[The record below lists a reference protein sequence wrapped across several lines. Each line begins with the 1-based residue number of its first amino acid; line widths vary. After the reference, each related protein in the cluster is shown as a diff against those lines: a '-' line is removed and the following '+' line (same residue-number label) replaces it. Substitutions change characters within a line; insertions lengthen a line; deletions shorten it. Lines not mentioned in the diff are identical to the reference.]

1 MLNHHRS
8 KFKIKFLNALSG
20 SPDPKK
26 KMLKC
31 PSQALHML
39 TLDGKGERETPDERG
54 INTEIKKLDTFFE
67 KDKTPNHDSVVIVQD
82 DRMGFHI
89 CIVGY

>member
-1 MLNHHRS
+1 MLRVV
-8 KFKIKFLNALSG
+8 
-20 SPDPKK
+20 
-26 KMLKC
+26 
-31 PSQALHML
+31 
-39 TLDGKGERETPDERG
+39 
-54 INTEIKKLDTFFE
+54 FFGVHGCEPGRVSE

>member
-1 MLNHHRS
+1 MSCTRLGRV
-8 KFKIKFLNALSG
+8 AL
-20 SPDPKK
+20 
-26 KMLKC
+26 KMTC
-31 PSQALHML
+31 
-39 TLDGKGERETPDERG
+39 
-54 INTEIKKLDTFFE
+54 E